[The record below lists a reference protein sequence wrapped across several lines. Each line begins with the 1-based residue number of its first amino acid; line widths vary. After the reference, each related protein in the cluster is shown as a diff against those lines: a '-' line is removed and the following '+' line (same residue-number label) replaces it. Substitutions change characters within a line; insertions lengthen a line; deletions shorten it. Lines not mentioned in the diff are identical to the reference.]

1 MQLGPHRL
9 EEIREGK
16 NRYHCTTCGQTWTRE
31 PRSTCPGVPTYS
43 SWSDVPEGFYSM
55 TRMRLEFRRQTD
67 WDRPHAAVR
76 QLKAPYLFALYD
88 INRCEP
94 TPISAVHESAAEKR
108 RQTLHDKW
116 TCWLCGKY
124 HRHRWQQKQFHS
136 ELQMCHGCFHNI
148 DLWNKQIAW
157 AKERIAENAQIAV
170 FEYVSAAKVADKGT
184 LRNVEILRLD
194 GTPVPQLEPFDPDAF
209 FTTVMQVRT
218 IYQPHRYDALYY
230 VCPDQQ
236 RYPEHPPDA
245 RVPGRGRRAAAPDG
259 ARGLLRERHFP
270 ARADLQRLGCLRQAA
285 LRVPI
290 PDPYLHLCQLWRI
303 VVDEQAGQ
311 AEKMRRV
318 ILKVAEQEP
327 LEQTAPPAAEKAS

>member
-16 NRYHCTTCGQTWTRE
+16 NRYHCATCGQSWTRE

-43 SWSDVPEGFYSM
+43 RWAEVPEGFYSM

-94 TPISAVHESAAEKR
+94 IPLSAIQQSAAEKR

-170 FEYVSAAKVADKGT
+170 FEYVPAARVADKGT

-194 GTPVPQLEPFDPDAF
+194 GTPVPQPEPFDPDAF
-209 FTTVMQVRT
+209 FTTIMQVRT

-236 RYPEHPPDA
+236 RYPMWETRSDFEFG
-245 RVPGRGRRAAAPDG
+245 VPLVRRDG
-259 ARGLLRERHFP
+259 KFVNVTWHFGQDIY
-270 ARADLQRLGCLRQAA
+270 R
-285 LRVPI
+285 RVPI